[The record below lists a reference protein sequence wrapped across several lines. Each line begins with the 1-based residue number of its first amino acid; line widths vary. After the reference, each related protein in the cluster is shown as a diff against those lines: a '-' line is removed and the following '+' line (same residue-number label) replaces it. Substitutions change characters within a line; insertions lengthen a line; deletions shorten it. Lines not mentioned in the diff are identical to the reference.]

1 MLQIFNN
8 MQSLIPMLG
17 LLCLITIGCVSLS
30 NVSRGCAP
38 NVPGLFKL
46 YLIRVDEVDTIPAA
60 VYQTIS
66 TNLTLAAGK
75 AFAVWEFTEETAKV
89 DENAVGEADG
99 KSFEDMI
106 DFFIPGDDATKAY
119 QFSQMLN
126 DRFIAITKD
135 GNGNIKI
142 HGDLDRP
149 MRLETQSFTTGAANA
164 DRKGTSFQLKCN
176 ASHKAYWYTGT
187 ITTL

>member
-1 MLQIFNN
+1 MEQLFSNILSLVPLLGMLF
-8 MQSLIPMLG
+8 LVA
-17 LLCLITIGCVSLS
+17 IGCVSLA
-30 NVSRGCAP
+30 NVSRGCEP

-46 YLIRVDEVDTIPAA
+46 YLIRVDEVTTIPAA

-66 TNLTLAAGK
+66 TNLTLVSGK
-75 AFAVWEFTEETAKV
+75 GFSVWEFTEETAKV

-99 KSFEDMI
+99 KSFEDLI

-135 GNGNIKI
+135 GNNNIKI

-149 MRLETQSFTTGAANA
+149 MRLETQNFTTGAANA
-164 DRKGTSFQLKCN
+164 DRKGTAFQLKCN